1 MNKSMQINNDNAPR
15 SRRPRSFNRRANR
28 GDNGLIDELIDRI
41 NGIILAAERGRTAVA
56 QASIV

>member
-1 MNKSMQINNDNAPR
+1 MIMRLGRAGLDR
-15 SRRPRSFNRRANR
+15 SID
-28 GDNGLIDELIDRI
+28 GLIEGINGLIDELIDRI